1 MGRARQNPLEYR
13 SLLCHNCGMTTV
25 WRVRIEEDTL
35 ARADKVT
42 KKIGTSTQEAVRIF
56 VKKIAETG
64 RIPLE
69 LDSNYDDLVL
79 DKTRRNK
86 LLASLDDS
94 EGW

>member
-1 MGRARQNPLEYR
+1 
-13 SLLCHNCGMTTV
+13 MTTV
-25 WRVRIEEDTL
+25 WRVRIDEETL
-35 ARADKVT
+35 AQANQVT
-42 KKIGTSTQEAVRIF
+42 EKIGTSTQEAVRIF
-56 VKKIAETG
+56 VAKIAATG

-69 LDSNYDDLVL
+69 LDPNYDDLVL

>member
-1 MGRARQNPLEYR
+1 
-13 SLLCHNCGMTTV
+13 MTTV
-25 WRVRIEEDTL
+25 WRVRIDNKVL
-35 ARADKVT
+35 GRANKVT
-42 KKIGTSTQEAVRIF
+42 KRIGTSTQEAVRIF
-56 VKKIAETG
+56 VTKIAETG

-79 DKTRRNK
+79 DKERRNK